1 MSLGLKMKT
10 KNGMIDV
17 LRESSIRAGIAS
29 QPPLSNQFP
38 RDRRVQGESIGVLPR
53 KERLSRITS
62 FRKLPGSL
70 FLENG
75 LSLFY
80 KLFSILLKINLY
92 NEPKV

>member
-75 LSLFY
+75 LSLLIY
-80 KLFSILLKINLY
+80 TTYITLGY
-92 NEPKV
+92 NVMQK